1 MSMVAGLC
9 GKRTKRYRIMPS
21 GPGAE
26 PARGNEAQVLE
37 IRQVGPLT

>member
-9 GKRTKRYRIMPS
+9 GKRAKRYRIMPS

-26 PARGNEAQVLE
+26 FARGNEAQVLE
-37 IRQVGPLT
+37 IRQVGPLA